1 MPAPRRLPTIPHP
14 DQPALPVALTS
25 AVGFLA
31 REVTGLFRLRFE
43 EVMRAYQ
50 LKPNQYLL
58 LQVLRDE
65 GAAAQQAL
73 GQRLGMDRTTTMQ
86 SVQALA
92 DAGLVDRQDDPAD
105 RRVYRVSLTNAGR
118 QLLDVLETRLRAS
131 EDEVMAPLTTA
142 ERALFEEQLRR
153 ILAHDQ
159 RGAASPGGG
168 GCGGSGA

>member
-1 MPAPRRLPTIPHP
+1 MPAPRRLPTIPDP
-14 DQPALPVALTS
+14 DQPPLPGAITS
-25 AVGFLA
+25 MVGFLS

-43 EVMRAYQ
+43 EVMRSYQ

-65 GAAAQQAL
+65 GPTAQQAV

-105 RRVYRVSLTNAGR
+105 RRVYRVHLTNAGR
-118 QLLDVLETRLRAS
+118 QLLDVLETRLKAS
-131 EDEVMAPLTTA
+131 EDEVMAPLTAA

-153 ILAHDQ
+153 ILAHD
-159 RGAASPGGG
+159 RRGGAAGS
-168 GCGGSGA
+168 GCGGAA